1 MQVNMPLTGIFPDQ
15 IIKPMKE
22 ALFYKTLGSDTV
34 QCLLCPHHCRL
45 SIGEE
50 GKCRVRINENGKLI
64 AKSYGVISAIHTDP
78 VEKKPLYHFYPGK
91 NILSIGSFGCNFHC
105 DFCQNWEISQSFP
118 TNHYKLH
125 HASVDE
131 IIEKAKQ
138 IKDNIGI
145 AFTYN
150 EPVIN
155 YEFVFELAVKAKESG
170 LKTAMISNGFIAE
183 KPLMYLLTYIDAFNI
198 DLKVFSDDLYRKHS
212 GGRLSPVLR
221 NLKTIRKRN
230 CHLEITHLIVTGMSD
245 NTELFDDMLNWIVN
259 ELGEHTVLHL
269 SRYFPNYQMNRPPTT
284 PSLLKYMFDKAQQ
297 KLPYVYL
304 GNIFLD
310 GFSDTSCHNCHS
322 TVIERYAY
330 EVNVSGLDENGNCS
344 NCGQNII
351 QFT

>member
-1 MQVNMPLTGIFPDQ
+1 
-15 IIKPMKE
+15 MKE
-22 ALFYKTLGSDTV
+22 AIFYKTLGSNTV

-45 SIGEE
+45 NIGEE

-64 AKSYGVISAIHTDP
+64 TKSYGVISAIHTDP
-78 VEKKPLYHFYPGK
+78 IEKKPLYHFYPGK
-91 NILSIGSFGCNFHC
+91 KILSIGSFGCNFHC

-118 TNHYKLH
+118 TNHYKLR
-125 HASVDE
+125 HANVDE
-131 IIEKAKQ
+131 IIEEAKH

-183 KPLMYLLTYIDAFNI
+183 KPLMQLLTYIDAFNI
-198 DLKVFSDDLYRKHS
+198 DLKVFSDDLYRKYS

-221 NLKTIRKRN
+221 NLKTIRNSN
-230 CHLEITHLIVTGMSD
+230 CHLEITHLVVTGMSD

-259 ELGEHTVLHL
+259 ELGEQTVLHL
-269 SRYFPNYQMNRPPTT
+269 SRYFPNYRMNRPPTT
-284 PSLLKYMFDKAQQ
+284 PSLLKYMFGKAQQ

-304 GNIFLD
+304 GNIFLECS
-310 GFSDTSCHNCHS
+310 SDTSCHNCHS
-322 TVIERYAY
+322 TVIKRYAY
-330 EVNVSGLDENGNCS
+330 DVNTSGLDEKGNCS

-351 QFT
+351 QFI